1 MGIALRCTS
10 TMYRSGGWRTAI
22 EIRVVSRSC
31 VYKGQRTP
39 PTVDWHATTYILEY
53 HTFVGFGAS
62 SPSRAVFPSAS
73 GRSRFTT
80 SDLTPDPVP
89 VRSSDSDLPVRMRD
103 YDLRSG
109 SGSGPRP
116 RSSRQRFSLL
126 FASLPRRV
134 AL

>member
-1 MGIALRCTS
+1 
-10 TMYRSGGWRTAI
+10 MYRLGGWRKTI
-22 EIRVVSRSC
+22 EIRVTSRSC

-39 PTVDWHATTYILEY
+39 PTVDQHATTYILEY

-73 GRSRFTT
+73 GPSRFTT
-80 SDLTPDPVP
+80 SDPTPDPVP
-89 VRSSDSDLPVRMRD
+89 VRIRDS
-103 YDLRSG
+103 DLRSG

-116 RSSRQRFSLL
+116 CSSRQRFSLL

-134 AL
+134 TL

>member
-1 MGIALRCTS
+1 
-10 TMYRSGGWRTAI
+10 MYRLGGWRTTI
-22 EIRVVSRSC
+22 EIRVARRSC

-39 PTVDWHATTYILEY
+39 PTVDRHATTYILEY

-73 GRSRFTT
+73 GPSRFTT
-80 SDLTPDPVP
+80 SDPAPDPGP
-89 VRSSDSDLPVRMRD
+89 VRSSASDLSVRIRDSDLH
-103 YDLRSG
+103 SG

-134 AL
+134 TL